1 MKIAVASDHAGF
13 QLKNQLRDRIAA
25 LGYQV
30 EDLGPD
36 SDARCDYPDF
46 ARPAAEAVAA
56 GRADRAVLVCG
67 SGIGMAMTANKVR
80 GVRAVVAAVELQA
93 RLARAHNDANVLCIG
108 QRLTTPTVAE
118 RLLEEFLQAEFEG
131 GRHRAR
137 VAKIENT

>member
-1 MKIAVASDHAGF
+1 
-13 QLKNQLRDRIAA
+13 
-25 LGYQV
+25 
-30 EDLGPD
+30 
-36 SDARCDYPDF
+36 
-46 ARPAAEAVAA
+46 
-56 GRADRAVLVCG
+56 
-67 SGIGMAMTANKVR
+67 MTANKVR